1 MTIRKKYRDSKDY
14 LKRNNDLQTS
24 LLFVR
29 MFHMKHSDFLFDD
42 VPCETSDFL
51 LMDVSCETLIVT
63 QNKDVMVYLQKC
75 FMKQYERTKNIM
87 ITLVCIPGC
96 FT

>member
-1 MTIRKKYRDSKDY
+1 MTIRKKDRGLKDC

-29 MFHMKHSDFLFDD
+29 MFHMKH
-42 VPCETSDFL
+42 SDFL

-75 FMKQYERTKNIM
+75 FM
-87 ITLVCIPGC
+87 
-96 FT
+96 